1 MSLTP
6 EIVLVTGG
14 TGKQGG
20 AAARALLARGY
31 AVRALVRNPQAPAAL
46 ALKAL
51 GADLVQG
58 DLNDK
63 ASLQRAADGAHGV
76 FSIQYPTADPDEE
89 PTQGRNLLAAAK
101 AQGVDHF
108 VHTSVSG
115 AGDYV
120 RRSPGY
126 AEGRW
131 NTVYWESKAAIEDAV
146 RAAGFPHWTILK
158 PAFFMENLPFL
169 LMGGDRIITAY
180 EPDVGLQMIAVKDI
194 GEAAAAAIADPDRF
208 HGVNLELAGDVRT
221 MPQTAEILS
230 AAWGRS
236 ITAPTLTVPEVV
248 AMGVMQGMADGQVWQ
263 NEVGQPARPEFAR
276 ALGLPLTDLAAWAK
290 ANRP

>member
-20 AAARALLARGY
+20 AAARALLGRGY
-31 AVRALVRNPQAPAAL
+31 AVRALVRNPQAPAAR
-46 ALKAL
+46 ALEAL
-51 GADLVQG
+51 GAELVHG

-63 ASLQRAADGAHGV
+63 ASLLRAAEGAYGA
-76 FSIQYPTADPDEE
+76 FSVQYPTADPDEE
-89 PTQGRNLLAAAK
+89 PTQGRNLAEAAK
-101 AQGVDHF
+101 AQGVTHF

-131 NTVYWESKAAIEDAV
+131 ATVYWESKAAIEAAV
-146 RAAGFPHWTILK
+146 REAGFKHWTILK
-158 PAFFMENLPFL
+158 PGFFMENLPYL
-169 LMGGDRIITAY
+169 LMGDRIVTAY
-180 EPDVGLQMIAVKDI
+180 EPDVGLQMIAVQDI
-194 GEAAAAAIADPDRF
+194 GEAAAAAIADPERF
-208 HGVNLELAGDVRT
+208 HGVSLELASDIKT

-230 AAWGRS
+230 AAWGRT
-236 ITAPTLTVPEVV
+236 ITAPTLTVPEVI
-248 AMGVMQGMADGQVWQ
+248 AMGVMEGMAQAHIWQ

-276 ALGLPLTDLAAWAK
+276 ELGLPLTDLATWAK
-290 ANRP
+290 TNRP